1 MVMSRISTTL
11 AIAAALFAPIA
22 LNAAEGHEHGAAT
35 APPIINTVCAMDGKE
50 MDMAKAPT
58 VLITVGEGAEAKQFR
73 LAMCS
78 DDCCK
83 EFKKD
88 PVAALKP
95 RFGKGAPGPKTN
107 FK

>member
-1 MVMSRISTTL
+1 MVMSRLSTTCAL
-11 AIAAALFAPIA
+11 AIALFAPIA
-22 LNAAEGHEHGAAT
+22 LGAAEGREQGVAT
-35 APPIINTVCAMDGKE
+35 APPIINTVCPMDGKD
-50 MDMAKAPT
+50 MDLAKAPT
-58 VLITVGEGAEAKQFR
+58 VLITVGEGPEAKQVR

-78 DDCCK
+78 DGCCT

-88 PVAALKP
+88 PAAALKP